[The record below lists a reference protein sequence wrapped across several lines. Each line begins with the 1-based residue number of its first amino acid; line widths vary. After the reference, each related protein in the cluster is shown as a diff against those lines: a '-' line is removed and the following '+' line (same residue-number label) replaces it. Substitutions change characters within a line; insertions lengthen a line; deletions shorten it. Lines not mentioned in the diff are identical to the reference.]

1 MARRGTILIT
11 LTRRCVKASE
21 WAGEI
26 KMGGPVVR
34 FLVLTLAGAGVEE
47 TKSEALSPC
56 RCHVLA
62 KGQLPEGE
70 RAMNNTGNSMPSG
83 KQVGDIPQCILCVV
97 TQPPSKLLTAV
108 QVLCRLAR

>member
-1 MARRGTILIT
+1 M
-11 LTRRCVKASE
+11 KASE

-56 RCHVLA
+56 RCHILA
-62 KGQLPEGE
+62 KGQIPEGE
-70 RAMNNTGNSMPSG
+70 
-83 KQVGDIPQCILCVV
+83 QH
-97 TQPPSKLLTAV
+97 
-108 QVLCRLAR
+108 